1 MNRDQIIEFEQVT
14 RSPEDLFKSKEVKEL
29 INKEKNKNKKL
40 SFFFLSLLTVTIF
53 SYNINVINLS
63 VTVIGSIFLF
73 MCMMEYFDNVS
84 KSVIKKNDF
93 NKMLNNKYGIEF
105 SLKTIKNNVDIS
117 DFKNIKENSEEYM
130 ENIDYDKIDYAIL
143 FLYERYIHSDKEDQK
158 SIEKRLNNVRKKAI
172 EYKEALANRKEILKS
187 VIKERPEA
195 SELFDNASL
204 VLTEEEEKLTTNN
217 KKIEILKKE
226 YEKKMKEINI
236 IKIEELKANQ
246 QR

>member
-1 MNRDQIIEFEQVT
+1 MNREQIIEFEQVT
-14 RSPEDLFKSKEVKEL
+14 RNAECLFKSKEVKEL

-40 SFFFLSLLTVTIF
+40 SLLFLSLLTVTIF
-53 SYNINVINLS
+53 SYNINLINLS

-84 KSVIKKNDF
+84 KSVIRKNDF
-93 NKMLNNKYGIEF
+93 NKMINNKYDVEF
-105 SLKTIKNNVDIS
+105 SLKTIKNNIDIK
-117 DFKNIKENSEEYM
+117 DLKNIKEKSEEYM

-143 FLYERYIHSDKEDQK
+143 FFYERYIHSDKEDQK

-172 EYKEALANRKEILKS
+172 EYKESLANRKEILKS

-204 VLTEEEEKLTTNN
+204 VLTEEEEKLTTNS
-217 KKIEILKKE
+217 KKMEFLKIE
-226 YEKKMKEINI
+226 YENKMKEINM
-236 IKIEELKANQ
+236 IKIETLKANK